1 MVISKVVQKFFGYFL
16 HTLFL
21 NWIVLTRYV
30 TIRQE
35 VSLLP
40 ELVYDQTGEYQRT
53 LTEQKLYQDVNNQ
66 DYSLDLPKTRQNYG
80 RTVNIDKNLGYMMSI
95 SHIGMTRQFVFMT
108 VYEFMRFMAK
118 RNVILGINSAY
129 AALRPEFV
137 WPYSAEFAGDFGLP
151 VEDVGPVLLP
161 IGISGSL

>member
-1 MVISKVVQKFFGYFL
+1 MVFLKVVQKFFGYFL

-21 NWIVLTRYV
+21 NWIVLARYV

-35 VSLLP
+35 VLLAFGI
-40 ELVYDQTGEYQRT
+40 LCDQTREYQRT
-53 LTEQKLYQDVNNQ
+53 LTEQKLYQDANNQ

-80 RTVNIDKNLGYMMSI
+80 RTVSIDKNLGYMMSI

-108 VYEFMRFMAK
+108 VYEFMDFMAK
-118 RNVILGINSAY
+118 RNVMLSISSAY

-137 WPYSAEFAGDFGLP
+137 WPYSVEFAGDFGLP
-151 VEDVGPVLLP
+151 EETCEETLTLP
-161 IGISGSL
+161 IGKL